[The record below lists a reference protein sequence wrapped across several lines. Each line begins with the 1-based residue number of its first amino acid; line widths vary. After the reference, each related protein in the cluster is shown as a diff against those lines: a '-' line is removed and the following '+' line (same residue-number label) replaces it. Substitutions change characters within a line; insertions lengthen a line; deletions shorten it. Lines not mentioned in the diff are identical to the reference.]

1 MRRHLAALVLIIV
14 FAVVSAGS
22 AHAITIKV
30 ASAAPESS
38 PWGRALNRIAADWR
52 EISGGRVTLQIFHNG
67 IAGEQN
73 DIIRKM
79 RIGQVQGALFTSDA
93 LALLSEEI
101 FALSAPVLIRSDE
114 ELDYVFE
121 KLRPEIEESVE
132 GNTFE
137 VIGWSKAGWV
147 NFFANEPI
155 RRPGDLKELALAV
168 ADDQPQTARA
178 FRRMGYEVVPVR
190 QNALLTSLNSGMID
204 AFYASPIAAAG
215 YQWFARAKNM
225 VDLDVAPFLGAF
237 LVTQRTWRRVPEDI
251 KPELVES
258 VQDQARRLG
267 DDVDRLQDE
276 AVDTMVEYG
285 LNIIDLSQQERD
297 RWFEEFERS
306 LEVTVGPV
314 FDEETFREIQDYLR
328 EYRN

>member
-1 MRRHLAALVLIIV
+1 MRRTVTAVALAIGMMMVA
-14 FAVVSAGS
+14 AGS
-22 AHAITIKV
+22 SHAITLKV

-38 PWGRALNRIAADWR
+38 PWGRALNRIAAEWR
-52 EISGGRVTLQIFHNG
+52 EISGGQVTLQIFHNG

-73 DIIRKM
+73 DVIRKM
-79 RIGQVQGALFTSDA
+79 RIGQIQGALFTSDA
-93 LALLSEEI
+93 LALLSDEI

-121 KLRPEIEESVE
+121 RLRPDIEESIE
-132 GNTFE
+132 GNQFE

-147 NFFANEPI
+147 NFFANEPV
-155 RRPGDLKELALAV
+155 RRPGDLQDLALAV
-168 ADDQPQTARA
+168 ADDQPETARA

-215 YQWFARAKNM
+215 FQWFARAQNM
-225 VDLDVAPFLGAF
+225 VDLDVAPFLGSF
-237 LVTQRTWRRVPEDI
+237 IVTQRSWRRVPGDM
-251 KPELVES
+251 KPELIASVER
-258 VQDQARRLG
+258 QARELG
-267 DDVDRLQDE
+267 E
-276 AVDTMVEYG
+276 AVNELEEEAIGTMTEYG
-285 LNIIDLSQQERD
+285 LNIIELSEAERD

-314 FDEETFREIQDYLR
+314 FDEPTYRRIQGYLR
-328 EYRN
+328 EYRR

>member
-1 MRRHLAALVLIIV
+1 MRRSIRILVVAAALL
-14 FAVVSAGS
+14 VVSAGTAS
-22 AHAITIKV
+22 AFTMKI

-38 PWGRALNRIAADWR
+38 PWGRALNRIAAQWR
-52 EISGGRVTLQIFHNG
+52 EISDGQVQLQIFHNG

-79 RIGQVQGALFTSDA
+79 RIGQIQGALFTSDA
-93 LALLSEEI
+93 LALLSDEI

-121 KLRPEIEESVE
+121 RLRPDIEESIE
-132 GNTFE
+132 GTQFE

-147 NFFANEPI
+147 NFFANEPV
-155 RRPGDLKELALAV
+155 RRPADLKDLALAV
-168 ADDQPQTARA
+168 ADDQPETARA

-215 YQWFARAKNM
+215 FQWFARAQNM
-225 VDLDVAPFLGAF
+225 LDLDVAPFLGSF
-237 LVTQRTWRRVPEDI
+237 IVTQRSWRRVPDGI
-251 KPELVES
+251 KEELIAAVERE
-258 VQDQARRLG
+258 ARELG
-267 DDVDRLQDE
+267 DAVERLEDE
-276 AVDTMVEYG
+276 AIDTMSEYG
-285 LNIIDLSQQERD
+285 LNIIELSESERD
-297 RWFEEFERS
+297 RWFAEFERS

-314 FDEETFREIQDYLR
+314 FDEATYREIQRYLD
-328 EYRN
+328 EYRR

>member
-1 MRRHLAALVLIIV
+1 MRRLLAALVATTLLL
-14 FAVVSAGS
+14 AVSTGT
-22 AHAITIKV
+22 AHAFTIKV

-79 RIGQVQGALFTSDA
+79 RIGQIQAALFTSDA
-93 LALLSEEI
+93 LALLSDEI
-101 FALSAPVLIRSDE
+101 FALSAPVLIRSDD

-121 KLRPEIEESVE
+121 KLKPDMEESIE

-147 NFFANEPI
+147 RFFANEPI
-155 RRPGDLKELALAV
+155 RRPSDLQELALAV

-190 QNALLTSLNSGMID
+190 QNALLTSLNSGMVD

-215 YQWFARAKNM
+215 FQWFARAQHM

-237 LVTQRTWRRVPEDI
+237 LVTQRTWRRVPDEMKEDMI
-251 KPELVES
+251 ASVER
-258 VQDQARRLG
+258 QARELG
-267 DDVDRLQDE
+267 TAVDRLEEE
-276 AVDTMVEYG
+276 AIDTMTEYG
-285 LNIIDLSQQERD
+285 LNIIELSETERD

-306 LEVTVGPV
+306 LEVTVGTV
-314 FDEETFREIQDYLR
+314 FDEETYRQIQGYLE
-328 EYRN
+328 EYRR

>member
-1 MRRHLAALVLIIV
+1 MKRPITTLAVAIAML
-14 FAVVSAGS
+14 AVSAGS
-22 AHAITIKV
+22 ASAFTLKI

-52 EISGGRVTLQIFHNG
+52 EISGGQVTLQIFHNG

-79 RIGQVQGALFTSDA
+79 RIGQIQGALFTSDA
-93 LALLSEEI
+93 LALLSDEV

-114 ELDYVFE
+114 ELDYVFDR
-121 KLRPEIEESVE
+121 LRPDIEESIE
-132 GNTFE
+132 GNQFE

-155 RRPGDLKELALAV
+155 TRPGDLKDLALAV

-215 YQWFARAKNM
+215 FQWFARAQNM
-225 VDLDVAPFLGAF
+225 LDLDVAPFLGSF
-237 LVTQRTWRRVPEDI
+237 IVTQRSWRRVSEDI
-251 KPELVES
+251 KSELVAS
-258 VQDQARRLG
+258 VERQARRLG
-267 DDVDRLQDE
+267 TAVNELETE
-276 AVDTMVEYG
+276 AVETMREYG
-285 LNIIDLSQQERD
+285 LNIIELSESERD
-297 RWFEEFERS
+297 VWFDEFERS

-314 FDEETFREIQDYLR
+314 FDEETYRRIQRYLD
-328 EYRN
+328 EYRR

>member
-1 MRRHLAALVLIIV
+1 LKI
-14 FAVVSAGS
+14 
-22 AHAITIKV
+22 

-52 EISGGRVTLQIFHNG
+52 EISGGQVTLQIFHNG

-79 RIGQVQGALFTSDA
+79 RIGQIQGALFTSDA
-93 LALLSEEI
+93 LALLSDEI

-121 KLRPEIEESVE
+121 RLRPDIEDSIE
-132 GNTFE
+132 GSQFE

-155 RRPGDLKELALAV
+155 RRPAELKDLALAV

-215 YQWFARAKNM
+215 FQWFARARNM
-225 VDLDVAPFLGAF
+225 LALDVAPFLGSF
-237 LVTQRTWRRVPEDI
+237 IVTRNSWRRVSDDI
-251 KPELVES
+251 KPELVSS
-258 VQDQARRLG
+258 VEREARRLG
-267 DDVDRLQDE
+267 TAVNELETE
-276 AVDTMVEYG
+276 AVETMTEYG
-285 LNIIDLSQQERD
+285 LNVIELSESERD

-314 FDEETFREIQDYLR
+314 FNEETYRRIQGYLD
-328 EYRN
+328 EYRE